1 MLELYLQTIILTAGV
16 ISGIIVSLGGLA
28 IAGLIVKLF
37 RRK

>member
-16 ISGIIVSLGGLA
+16 ISGIIVSLGGLV
-28 IAGLIVKLF
+28 IVGLIVKLF